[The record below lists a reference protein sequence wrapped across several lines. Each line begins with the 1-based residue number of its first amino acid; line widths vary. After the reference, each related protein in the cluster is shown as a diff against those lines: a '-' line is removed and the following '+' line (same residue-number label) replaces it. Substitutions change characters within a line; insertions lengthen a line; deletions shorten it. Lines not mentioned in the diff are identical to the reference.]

1 MSPSR
6 SWLLTHCQRYPD
18 DATFQEGHHPTP
30 EVAVFVRPA
39 DAAIKFFVRAIG
51 GWGRVA
57 KGFRFRSRILALAL
71 ALSGGAVVSPERAT
85 AVEAPTP
92 KKTYVAFFLGQGG
105 YIFSWGIPYLAAQAH
120 NLGIETGIFR
130 YYELRSAWKKITQKK
145 AEGYK
150 IGLVG
155 YSLGNTTATYIQ
167 KHLEV
172 DLLLAVAQSSLGRNH
187 LVKKRNTRRSVL
199 WYGPDFLSN
208 AGLKNGFDELNYVYN
223 THLLMDVDPRVVKP
237 VLDEL
242 QDLAQFEKSDRTE
255 AASRTSDQTIR
266 VASADD
272 GILTG
277 STRTP
282 MTVGGGQ
289 WVPHMFPINED
300 VTCARCWGFQE
311 TWLAPETRQ
320 TGPAVFASN

>member
-1 MSPSR
+1 M
-6 SWLLTHCQRYPD
+6 
-18 DATFQEGHHPTP
+18 
-30 EVAVFVRPA
+30 
-39 DAAIKFFVRAIG
+39 
-51 GWGRVA
+51 A

-71 ALSGGAVVSPERAT
+71 ALSVNAVVLPERT
-85 AVEAPTP
+85 MAVDAPTP
-92 KKTYVAFFLGQGG
+92 QKTYVAFFLGQGG
-105 YIFSWGIPYLAAQAH
+105 YIFSWGIPYLAAQAQ

-130 YYELRSAWKKITQKK
+130 YYELRSAWKEITQKK

-155 YSLGNTTATYIQ
+155 YSLGNATATYLQ

-172 DLLLAVAQSSLGRNH
+172 DLLLAVAQSSLARNH
-187 LVKKRNTRRSVL
+187 LIKKRNTRRSVL

-208 AGLKNGFDELNYVYN
+208 AGLKNGFDKTNYVYN

-242 QDLAQFEKSDRTE
+242 YDLAQLEKSDRTDL
-255 AASRTSDQTIR
+255 ASRTNNQQTIR

-282 MTVGGGQ
+282 TAVGGGQ
-289 WVPHMFPINED
+289 WVPYMFPISED
-300 VTCARCWGFQE
+300 VTCARCWGFRE

-320 TGPAVFASN
+320 TGPTVFASN

>member
-1 MSPSR
+1 M
-6 SWLLTHCQRYPD
+6 
-18 DATFQEGHHPTP
+18 
-30 EVAVFVRPA
+30 
-39 DAAIKFFVRAIG
+39 
-51 GWGRVA
+51 A

-71 ALSGGAVVSPERAT
+71 ALSVNAVVLPERT
-85 AVEAPTP
+85 MAVEAPTP
-92 KKTYVAFFLGQGG
+92 QKTYVAFFLGQGG
-105 YIFSWGIPYLAAQAH
+105 YIFSWGIAYLAAQAQ

-208 AGLKNGFDELNYVYN
+208 AGLKNGFDEINYVYN

-242 QDLAQFEKSDRTE
+242 YDLAQLEKSDRTDL
-255 AASRTSDQTIR
+255 ASRTNNQQTIR

-282 MTVGGGQ
+282 TLGGGGQ
-289 WVPHMFPINED
+289 WVPYMFPISED

-320 TGPAVFASN
+320 TGSTVFASN

>member
-1 MSPSR
+1 M
-6 SWLLTHCQRYPD
+6 
-18 DATFQEGHHPTP
+18 
-30 EVAVFVRPA
+30 
-39 DAAIKFFVRAIG
+39 
-51 GWGRVA
+51 A
-57 KGFRFRSRILALAL
+57 KGFRFRSHILAPAL
-71 ALSGGAVVSPERAT
+71 VLSVGAVVFPERTA

-92 KKTYVAFFLGQGG
+92 QKTYVAFFLGQGG
-105 YIFSWGIPYLAAQAH
+105 YIFSWGIPYLAAQAQ

-130 YYELRSAWKKITQKK
+130 YYELRSAWKAISRKK

-155 YSLGNTTATYIQ
+155 YSLGNTTATYLQ

-187 LVKKRNTRRSVL
+187 LIKKRNTRRSVL

-208 AGLKNGFDELNYVYN
+208 AGLKNGFDEINYIYN

-237 VLDEL
+237 MLDEL
-242 QDLAQFEKSDRTE
+242 QDLAQLEKSDRTE
-255 AASRTSDQTIR
+255 AASRTSDQTVR

-277 STRTP
+277 SARTP
-282 MTVGGGQ
+282 TSVGGGQ
-289 WVPHMFPINED
+289 WVPYIFPISED
-300 VTCARCWGFQE
+300 VTCTRCWGFQE

-320 TGPAVFASN
+320 TGSTVFASN

>member
-1 MSPSR
+1 V
-6 SWLLTHCQRYPD
+6 T
-18 DATFQEGHHPTP
+18 
-30 EVAVFVRPA
+30 
-39 DAAIKFFVRAIG
+39 
-51 GWGRVA
+51 
-57 KGFRFRSRILALAL
+57 KGFRFRSHIWALAL

-92 KKTYVAFFLGQGG
+92 QKTYVAFFLGQGG
-105 YIFSWGIPYLAAQAH
+105 YIFSWGIPYLAAQAQ

-130 YYELRSAWKKITQKK
+130 YYELRSAWKEITQKK

-155 YSLGNTTATYIQ
+155 YSLGNATATYLQ

-172 DLLLAVAQSSLGRNH
+172 DLLLAVAQSSLARNH
-187 LVKKRNTRRSVL
+187 LIKKRNTRRSVL

-208 AGLKNGFDELNYVYN
+208 AGLKNGFDKTNYVYN

-242 QDLAQFEKSDRTE
+242 YDLARLEKSDRTDL
-255 AASRTSDQTIR
+255 ASRTSNQQTIR

-282 MTVGGGQ
+282 TAVGGGQ
-289 WVPHMFPINED
+289 WVPHMFPISQD
-300 VTCARCWGFQE
+300 VTCTRCWGFRE
-311 TWLAPETRQ
+311 TWLAPETREARP
-320 TGPAVFASN
+320 TVFASN

>member
-1 MSPSR
+1 M
-6 SWLLTHCQRYPD
+6 
-18 DATFQEGHHPTP
+18 
-30 EVAVFVRPA
+30 
-39 DAAIKFFVRAIG
+39 
-51 GWGRVA
+51 A
-57 KGFRFRSRILALAL
+57 KGFRFRSHIWALAL

-92 KKTYVAFFLGQGG
+92 QKTYVAFFLGQGG
-105 YIFSWGIPYLAAQAH
+105 YIFSWGIPYLAAQAQ

-130 YYELRSAWKKITQKK
+130 YYELRSAWKEITQKK

-155 YSLGNTTATYIQ
+155 YSLGNTTATYLQ

-172 DLLLAVAQSSLGRNH
+172 DLLVAVAQSSLGRNH
-187 LVKKRNTRRSVL
+187 LIKKRNTRRSVL

-208 AGLKNGFDELNYVYN
+208 AGLKNGFDKTNYVYN

-242 QDLAQFEKSDRTE
+242 YDLAQLEKSDRSE
-255 AASRTSDQTIR
+255 MASTTTDQQTIR

-272 GILTG
+272 GILTS

-282 MTVGGGQ
+282 TAVGEGQ
-289 WVPHMFPINED
+289 WVPYMFPISED

-320 TGPAVFASN
+320 TGSTVFASN

>member
-1 MSPSR
+1 M
-6 SWLLTHCQRYPD
+6 
-18 DATFQEGHHPTP
+18 GHP
-30 EVAVFVRPA
+30 VSSCA
-39 DAAIKFFVRAIG
+39 
-51 GWGRVA
+51 
-57 KGFRFRSRILALAL
+57 
-71 ALSGGAVVSPERAT
+71 GAES
-85 AVEAPTP
+85 
-92 KKTYVAFFLGQGG
+92 
-105 YIFSWGIPYLAAQAH
+105 
-120 NLGIETGIFR
+120 GIETGIFR
-130 YYELRSAWKKITQKK
+130 YYELRSAWKKINQKK

-237 VLDEL
+237 VLEEL

-300 VTCARCWGFQE
+300 VTCARCWGFGSHAFLYDRSAGEGLGLRAQY
-311 TWLAPETRQ
+311 
-320 TGPAVFASN
+320 GPRRDWSNCFHSDSEPRVSQS